1 MKRNEIIELT
11 DAWLK
16 KFNYM
21 KEQINRLDPDIHR
34 KRINLY
40 KLRLRKISKAI
51 GILKEDDQ
59 RIICYRY
66 FDELTYGDIVQRV
79 GYSNNTVARRIKKLL
94 LIIGRALLGMEE
106 EFWNEILN

>member
-1 MKRNEIIELT
+1 MKRNEITELT
-11 DAWLK
+11 DTWLK

-21 KEQINRLDPDIHR
+21 KEQINQLDPDVHS

-51 GILKEDDQ
+51 GRLKEDDQ

-66 FDELTYGDIVQRV
+66 FDELSYEAIVQRV
-79 GYSNNTVARRIKKLL
+79 GYSNNTIAKRIKKLL
-94 LIIGRALLGMEE
+94 LTIGRAIFGMEE
-106 EFWNEILN
+106 EFYNEILN